1 MKQTIKCC
9 AMILMGILVIYIHP
23 IKAQENLMI
32 RGQVISQENKQ
43 PLPGATIKS
52 KATKLVIATDKD
64 GNFSF
69 ESKSGD
75 YISVSFTG
83 FESKSFTLLKADKN
97 LVVELLPSDHRID
110 EVQVVSTGYQ
120 KLPKERAT
128 GSFATI
134 DNKEL
139 NRRPGENVLSRL
151 EDMSAGLSINKTSTT
166 KSQFNIRGQNTLF
179 GGSKP
184 LIIVDNFPYDGDL
197 NAINPND
204 VESVTLLKDASAA
217 SIWGA
222 RAGNGVLV
230 ITTKKGNNDRAIEIN
245 INSNLMIGGK
255 RDLFYRPRISVDDY
269 IDLEQE
275 LFKKGFYK
283 NTETNKNK
291 LALSP
296 VVEMLI
302 LARDGKLSEDDAIS
316 AIAQYRQQDIRD
328 DQLKYFERNS
338 FASQVAF
345 DISGGTKG
353 YSYRA
358 SAGYDRAL
366 ENQRGQEHDRY
377 TVGLNNVYQLNSRL
391 ELGLGVNFV
400 KTLTENNNVNFV
412 PFYPYGRLK
421 DESGNN
427 MSSSKLRQPYI
438 LEQPTKGLL
447 DWQYRPLD
455 ELALNDDNTNVSDY
469 RINTSL
475 KYKIW
480 NGLSTQFLYN
490 YTGSRSNRINNQHEE
505 SYFTRDLINRYTAI
519 NKDGSLSR
527 AVPIGSVVDGYLS
540 KMDAHNFRWQLD
552 FQHKFAALHDLNA
565 IGGIEV
571 RAINSENWINR
582 SYGYQE
588 DTGKGILVD
597 YLTRFPQYINPAS
610 SSQIPNIDDHKG
622 NADRFLSYYMNA
634 GYSYRNR
641 YSLSAS
647 TRFDQS
653 NLYGVKTNEKGVPL
667 FSVGAA
673 WTLSSEPFYS
683 LDFLPY
689 LKLRTTYG
697 RSGNTSNFYSAN
709 IITSLANASS
719 SPIGEPYAVVEN
731 PPNPS
736 LRWEKMAMFNVGMDF
751 AMKANRITGSI
762 EYYTKRNHD
771 LYGSVPYPYS
781 TGVMFF
787 KGNVA
792 STKGNGLDLTI
803 NASILDRDIKWSA
816 TGLLSWTKDIVVDV
830 PEQSISLGFL
840 DGNLVP
846 IKGKPLYGIS
856 SYRWAGLDPSN
867 GDPIG
872 YLNGLESKSY
882 SKIISTATLENIVFN
897 GSAIPLYY
905 GSLRNTFAYRNFSLS
920 FLISYRLGYF
930 YHRESVVYGNNF
942 GLGST
947 TGGTPTHGD
956 YGKRWKAIGDELH
969 TQVPSV
975 PLSNVS
981 GRDDFYKYSEVLVEK
996 GDHIRFQDIRLDYMF
1011 SNKQNLPFRTMG
1023 LYAYA
1028 NNIGLIWKA
1037 NKQHIDPDY
1046 RNIPLPLT
1054 LSLGIKIGL

>member
-1 MKQTIKCC
+1 MLIGV
-9 AMILMGILVIYIHP
+9 LMMYICP
-23 IKAQENLMI
+23 VKAQESFNI
-32 RGQVISQENKQ
+32 RGRVISELDKQ
-43 PLPGATIKS
+43 PLFGATIISKS
-52 KATKLVIATDKD
+52 TKVVTKTGKD
-64 GNFSF
+64 GSFSF
-69 ESKSGD
+69 MGKWGD
-75 YISVSFTG
+75 NITVSYTG
-83 FESKSFTLLKADKN
+83 FESKTITLIITDKN
-97 LVVELLPSDHRID
+97 LIVELLPSENRID
-110 EVQVVSTGYQ
+110 EVQVLSTGYQ

-128 GSFATI
+128 GSFSAI
-134 DNKEL
+134 NNEEL
-139 NRRPGENVLSRL
+139 NRRPGESILSRL
-151 EDMSAGLSINKTSTT
+151 EDMSAGLSINRKSTT

-179 GGSKP
+179 GGSTP
-184 LIIVDNFPYDGDL
+184 LVIVDNFPYDGDL

-230 ITTKKGNNDRAIEIN
+230 ITTKRGSNDRSVQIN
-245 INSNLMIGGK
+245 INSNMTVGGK
-255 RDLFYRPRISVDDY
+255 RDLFYRPRISVSDY
-269 IDLEQE
+269 IDLEKD
-275 LFKKGFYK
+275 LFKKDFFK
-283 NTETNKNK
+283 NTETNRNK

-296 VVEMLI
+296 VVELLI
-302 LARDGKLSEDDAIS
+302 LARDGKMSMDDANA
-316 AIAQYRQQDIRD
+316 AIEQFRQQDIRD
-328 DQLKYFERNS
+328 DQLKYLERNS
-338 FASQVAF
+338 LTSQLAL

-358 SAGYDRAL
+358 SAGYDRTL
-366 ENQRGQEHDRY
+366 ENQRGRGHDRY
-377 TVGLNNVYQLNSRL
+377 TASLHNVYQLNSRL
-391 ELGLGVNFV
+391 EMTLGVNFV
-400 KTLTENNNVNFV
+400 KTLAENNTVNFT

-421 DESGNN
+421 DIKGNN
-427 MSSSKLRQPYI
+427 LSSSKLRQPYI
-438 LEQPTKGLL
+438 LDQPNNGLL
-447 DWQYRPLD
+447 DWQYLPLD
-455 ELALNDDNTNVSDY
+455 ELALSDDNTNVSDY
-469 RINTSL
+469 RINTAL

-480 NGLSTQFLYN
+480 NGLSTEFLYN
-490 YTGSRSNRINNQHEE
+490 YTGSRSNRINNQHAE
-505 SYFTRDLINRYTAI
+505 SYFTRDLINRYTTI
-519 NKDGSLSR
+519 NKDGSLIR
-527 AVPIGSVVDGYLS
+527 AVPVGSIMDGYIT
-540 KMDAHNFRWQLD
+540 KMDAHNFRWQVNY
-552 FQHKFAALHDLNA
+552 QHTFGTDHDLNA
-565 IGGIEV
+565 IGGVEV
-571 RAINSENWINR
+571 RSINSENWINR
-582 SYGYQE
+582 AYGYR
-588 DTGKGILVD
+588 DDIGKGTLVD

-610 SSQIPNIDDHKG
+610 AAQIPNIDDHKG

-634 GYSYRNR
+634 GYSFRNR

-667 FSVGAA
+667 FSIGGAWA
-673 WTLSSEPFYS
+673 LSSEPFYT
-683 LDFLPY
+683 LEFLPY

-736 LRWEKMAMFNVGMDF
+736 LRWEKMTMFNIGLDF
-751 AMKANRITGSI
+751 AAKGNRVTGSI

-792 STKGNGLDLTI
+792 STKGNGMDLTI
-803 NASILDRDIKWSA
+803 NSKILDRNMKWSA
-816 TGLLSWTKDIVVDV
+816 TALFSLTKDIVVDV
-830 PEQSISLGFL
+830 PEQSITSGFL

-856 SYRWAGLDPSN
+856 SYRWGGLDPIN

-872 YLNGLESKSY
+872 YLNGEESKSY
-882 SKIISTATLENIVFN
+882 SKIISTATLENIVYH

-905 GSLRNTFAYRNFSLS
+905 GSLRNSFAYKNFSLS

-956 YGKRWKAIGDELH
+956 YGKRWKRTGDENY
-969 TQVPSV
+969 TQVPSA
-975 PLSNVS
+975 PLSNVN
-981 GRDDFYKYSEVLVEK
+981 GRDDFYKYSEILVEK
-996 GDHIRFQDIRLDYMF
+996 GDHIRFQDIRLDYRL
-1011 SNKQNLPFRTMG
+1011 SNKKSNLPFHTLG
-1023 LYAYA
+1023 IYAYA

-1037 NKQHIDPDY
+1037 NKQGIDPDY
-1046 RNIPLPLT
+1046 QHMPLPLT
-1054 LSLGIKIGL
+1054 LALGFKMCL